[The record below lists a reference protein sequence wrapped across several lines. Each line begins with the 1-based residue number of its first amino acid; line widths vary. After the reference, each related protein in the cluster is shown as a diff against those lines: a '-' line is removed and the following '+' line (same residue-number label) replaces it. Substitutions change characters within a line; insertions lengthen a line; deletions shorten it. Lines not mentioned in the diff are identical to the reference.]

1 MKKKILALALVVA
14 LVAVMVG
21 GSLAYFT
28 DTDEVTNVFTI
39 GSVKIQIWENGA
51 PTIYPDVKF
60 DKPLNPGNVID
71 KVVQVANNG
80 HNDAYIRTHIA
91 IPTKL
96 VGYLQMS
103 VSTTGWSDVVVSNA
117 VVGGVEYTVYSYDY
131 LTAVTKDNV
140 TNVLLQSVW
149 MDESVDLAPV
159 GDNGE
164 MEFVKTVDGVTE
176 KSGFKAHVLQSDGT
190 IGSAKINVLVASQ
203 AIQADG
209 FDATVENAAT
219 KALNTGFGEG
229 TNPWQ
234 AN

>member
-164 MEFVKTVDGVTE
+164 MEFVKTVNGQTV
-176 KSGFKAHVLQSDGT
+176 KSGFKAHVLQDDGT

-209 FDATVENAAT
+209 FDANVENAAT
-219 KALNTGFGEG
+219 KALNTGFGAG

-234 AN
+234 AK